1 MSDDAIE
8 IDVAGWVERAK
19 TDPTAYGQRQA
30 AEITLNAIAMTAPL
44 NEKLILK
51 GGILMG
57 LAYNSPRQTA
67 DIDLSAILVAEDN
80 VDEMIKD
87 LLDSAFPG
95 AAAKL
100 GYPDLILKVHSVKKQ
115 PKHIE
120 IEDAE
125 FPALKL
131 KIAFAQRGTKQ
142 EQALREGKAPGI
154 IDLDISFNEP
164 LRQIQILELTEL
176 LAYGLVDLI
185 AEKYRA
191 MLQQVER
198 NRNRRQDVYD
208 LDRLIVEHELN
219 AEVRVQILDVFI
231 EKCRSR
237 HIEPTAASLQNPE
250 VKARSGANWDRG
262 TERRTC
268 LCARRKIRCGGDRAC
283 RCITTALQF
292 GGPFVGNSCV
302 GFCRAASDRLLAGAV
317 RRDTRSLSGDAAQW
331 CFSRLA

>member
-1 MSDDAIE
+1 MSNDFIE

-19 TDPTAYGQRQA
+19 ADPASYGQRQA

-44 NEKLILK
+44 NEKLVLK

-67 DIDLSAILVAEDN
+67 DIDLSAVLEAKEN
-80 VDEMIKD
+80 VDEVIRG
-87 LLDSAFPG
+87 LLDSAFPR

-100 GYPDLILKVHSVKKQ
+100 GYVDLILQVHSVRRQ
-115 PKHIE
+115 PNHIE
-120 IEDAE
+120 IEDAQ

-131 KIAFAQRGTKQ
+131 KVAFAQRGTRQ
-142 EQALREGKAPGI
+142 EQAMLAGRAPGI

-164 LRQIQILELTEL
+164 LRQIQVLELTGGQEL
-176 LAYGLVDLI
+176 LAYGIVDLI

-208 LDRLIVEHELN
+208 LDRLITEHELP
-219 AEVRVQILDVFI
+219 AEVRAQILEVFH

-237 HIEPTAASLQNPE
+237 HIEPAASSLQNPE
-250 VKARSGANWDRG
+250 IKTRSGANWQTLELELG
-262 TERRTC
+262 EVPPFEECFER
-268 LCARRKIRCGGDRAC
+268 
-283 RCITTALQF
+283 
-292 GGPFVGNSCV
+292 
-302 GFCRAASDRLLAGAV
+302 V
-317 RRDTRSLSGDAAQW
+317 RIFYESLPWQA
-331 CFSRLA
+331 